1 MSQNPKLTRIH
12 LKSLM
17 LNLEKF
23 KQSVQ
28 DTVFT
33 DEDNRENAL
42 DEVESMLI
50 SLDDLEDILDRDAEL
65 AIIRQSLNE
74 STT

>member
-28 DTVFT
+28 NTAFT

-42 DEVESMLI
+42 DEVEGMLI
-50 SLDDLEDILDRDAEL
+50 ALDDLEDILDGDAEL